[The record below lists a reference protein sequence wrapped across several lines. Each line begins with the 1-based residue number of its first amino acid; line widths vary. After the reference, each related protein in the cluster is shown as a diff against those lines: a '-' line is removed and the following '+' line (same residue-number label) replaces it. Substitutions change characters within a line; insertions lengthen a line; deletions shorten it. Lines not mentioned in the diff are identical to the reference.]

1 VQTVVSL
8 GSADLNIRKGIGSAA
23 TPFAAGGRVSAT
35 AVEGDIYLNLSGDS
49 ELVTA
54 TAKSAGTVQVYATGS
69 LVLSS
74 GANLVGTAVT
84 LGALGGSLTAAGP
97 ASIKAD
103 TVRLSAS
110 GSIGQQSR
118 PLTVE
123 AETLAFNAVQG
134 DVYLMASDRQAG
146 AGSTTL
152 SLMKAGGALVYTQTA
167 GDLAL
172 GAGLAATAGSAT
184 ITVAEGDLNAGKG
197 SNIVANSLSIAAKG
211 QIGNQTD
218 SLATRVGQLS
228 AVSQEGEIA
237 LWQTSDVT
245 ITSAGIH
252 TQGQERAVTL
262 GVQGALTMADG
273 SSVSAR
279 NGSVL
284 IASSGNM
291 TLTRVQAADGDI
303 GLLSAGKILPK
314 STATASAQVQ
324 TEGAVY
330 LAAKSGIGG
339 FGLDRLLVDA
349 AAVSATNIESG
360 DIVLS
365 GVESLRL
372 GSQGIRNY
380 SANGDWVVLMGGQ
393 GSVLGNSGRSIV
405 AQGTPPRVALF
416 EGRSTVTQ
424 DLLPA
429 LTGGSSQGAS
439 SQPNAS
445 LLPSVITQ
453 SQLQSL
459 RSDLVKIFNVAGA
472 TSSTGVSVNERAI
485 NDWANRVGLQS
496 GPGSVPYE
504 TVRALLQNLMRN
516 QAGTESQSVLSS
528 LNQKIAQDWASRNV
542 KQLTEQLS
550 SEASLLTAE
559 YESLTE
565 EVTASAVAAVG
576 QRFAMEGASVFAD
589 VLPIDATAALMDAA
603 MTSVQSPKAT
613 QASRYVPAD
622 FETYRGTSGGSST
635 AAPVDS
641 PKGPATPE
649 AKQPVGPQGPAS
661 TPAATQGGEQ
671 KAPAPASG
679 GGQGAESGEGAHGP
693 TSEVAPEAP
702 AVSSLDWL
710 NALLA
715 KAREEPP
722 EDGA

>member
-1 VQTVVSL
+1 
-8 GSADLNIRKGIGSAA
+8 
-23 TPFAAGGRVSAT
+23 VSAT

-54 TAKSAGTVQVYATGS
+54 TAKSAGTVQVYSTGS

-103 TVRLSAS
+103 TVRLSAA

-123 AETLAFNAVQG
+123 AESLAINAVQG
-134 DVYLMASDRQAG
+134 DVYLTASDRQAG

-184 ITVAEGDLNAGKG
+184 ITVAAGDLNAGKG
-197 SNIVANSLSIAAKG
+197 SSVTANSLSIQAKG

-237 LWQTSDVT
+237 LWQTGDVT

-262 GVQGALTMADG
+262 GVQGTLTMADG

-279 NGSVL
+279 DGSVL
-284 IASSGNM
+284 IASSGTM
-291 TLTRVQAADGDI
+291 TITRVQAESGDI
-303 GLLSAGKILPK
+303 GLLSADKIVPK
-314 STATASAQVQ
+314 AGSGETAQIQ
-324 TEGAVY
+324 TEGSAY

-360 DIVLS
+360 DVVLS
-365 GVESLRL
+365 GVESLTL
-372 GSQGIRNY
+372 GAQGVRNY

-393 GSVLGNSGRSIV
+393 GAVLGNSGRSIV

-459 RSDLVKIFNVAGA
+459 RSDLVKIFNVAG
-472 TSSTGVSVNERAI
+472 TGSSSSVTVNERVI

-528 LNQKIAQDWASRNV
+528 LNQKIAQDWAARNV

-550 SEASLLTAE
+550 SEAALLTAE

-565 EVTASAVAAVG
+565 EVAASAVSAVG
-576 QRFAMEGASVFAD
+576 QRFAMEGASVFDD

-603 MTSVQSPKAT
+603 MTAVQSPKAA

-622 FETYRGTSGGSST
+622 FETYRGTSGGSSST
-635 AAPVDS
+635 APADAS
-641 PKGPATPE
+641 KGGATPAE
-649 AKQPVGPQGPAS
+649 AKQPTGSQEPAS
-661 TPAATQGGEQ
+661 QPASQPTSQPTPQPTSQPSAPQGGEE
-671 KAPAPASG
+671 KPPSSG
-679 GGQGAESGEGAHGP
+679 TGPSAGSGSGQDGAGA
-693 TSEVAPEAP
+693 TSEATPAAP

-722 EDGA
+722 EGSA